1 MSEVPM
7 HEASP
12 SRRGAR
18 VHQEAERAY
27 VLGNIKGKGESC
39 RGTSVIR
46 NGSAENGALVRGI

>member
-1 MSEVPM
+1 M